1 MAKPG
6 LDGVFADWKSREGLA
21 EAMIPMIG
29 GLYRRNVVIY
39 IHGVP
44 LYNLSVIELMKAHRA
59 VRQIEHNEMSEFE
72 THPILDILCDMDL
85 GRCHVDIG
93 KLTTTFMADNPDT
106 TVADYNEKRKAY
118 VERACAPV
126 IGQHDTGPQEPVD
139 VVVYGFGR
147 IGRLVTRLLVE
158 KTAGG
163 HNMVQRAV
171 VLRPPKDEVLDLER
185 RASLLRQDSIHGGF
199 SGTIR
204 VETEERVLIC
214 NGNVIRFIYANDP
227 STIDYT
233 EFGIN
238 NALVIDSTGVWR
250 DREGLQNHLKAKG
263 VAKVL
268 LTTSGK
274 GNVKNIVSGVNS
286 DQIMEEDD
294 VIAAASCTTN
304 AIVPVLKCMNDG
316 FGIERG
322 HMETIHAY
330 TDDQNLHDNIH
341 SKERRGRSA
350 PLNMVLTESNATSSV
365 GKLLPELTG
374 KLTGNSIRVP
384 VPNVSMAVLNL
395 SLSKETSVEE
405 VNEYLRD
412 VAVNSAMQRQ
422 IDYTVSNEVVSTDFI
437 GNRHAGIV
445 DSFATIVEGSNAVL
459 YVWYDN
465 EFGYTCQVVRVA
477 QKMTGVLYP
486 LVPMQP
492 VSQSERIDMVAKL
505 KSTSSL

>member
-1 MAKPG
+1 
-6 LDGVFADWKSREGLA
+6 
-21 EAMIPMIG
+21 
-29 GLYRRNVVIY
+29 
-39 IHGVP
+39 
-44 LYNLSVIELMKAHRA
+44 
-59 VRQIEHNEMSEFE
+59 
-72 THPILDILCDMDL
+72 
-85 GRCHVDIG
+85 
-93 KLTTTFMADNPDT
+93 
-106 TVADYNEKRKAY
+106 
-118 VERACAPV
+118 
-126 IGQHDTGPQEPVD
+126 
-139 VVVYGFGR
+139 
-147 IGRLVTRLLVE
+147 
-158 KTAGG
+158 
-163 HNMVQRAV
+163 
-171 VLRPPKDEVLDLER
+171 LRPPKDEVLDLER
-185 RASLLRQDSIHGGF
+185 RASLLRQDSIHGSF

-204 VETEERVLIC
+204 VETEERALIC
-214 NGNVIRFIYANDP
+214 NGNVIRFIYAGDP
-227 STIDYT
+227 SAIDYT
-233 EFGIN
+233 KYGIN

-250 DREGLQNHLKAKG
+250 DRAGLENHLKAKG

-274 GNVKNIVSGVNS
+274 GDVKNIVSGVNS
-286 DQIMEEDD
+286 DQILEEDN

-316 FGIERG
+316 FGIVRG

-350 PLNMVLTESNATSSV
+350 ALNMVLTESNATSSV
-365 GKLLPELTG
+365 GKLLPELAG

-395 SLSKETSVEE
+395 SLTKETSVDE

-422 IDYTVSNEVVSTDFI
+422 IDFTVSNEVVSTDFI

-445 DSFATIVEGSNAVL
+445 DSFATIVEGSHAVL

-465 EFGYTCQVVRVA
+465 EFGYTCQVIRVA

-486 LVPMQP
+486 VVPMQP
-492 VSQSERIDMVAKL
+492 VSQSEHTEMVAKL
-505 KSTSSL
+505 KSASSL